1 MHFYFPLPSIQ
12 FASKAT
18 VLGLAGEELGH
29 DLLGKELPV
38 TDNEGTAMRQP
49 ADGISISFIRKDA
62 HQPLREYVLTVIVTS
77 IIILV
82 VVGSFLRFG
91 FDFFFA
97 AHVFVVLVL

>member
-38 TDNEGTAMRQP
+38 TDNEGTAMR
-49 ADGISISFIRKDA
+49 
-62 HQPLREYVLTVIVTS
+62 
-77 IIILV
+77 
-82 VVGSFLRFG
+82 
-91 FDFFFA
+91 
-97 AHVFVVLVL
+97 